1 MQFETAE
8 HNETNIRHMYKSF
21 IMLLSM
27 LVLAEAA
34 GAADTADAAPEK
46 RTYLY
51 AVKDADSLYLDHY
64 VSPVAEG
71 RRPCMIFV
79 FGGGFVGGTRDNA
92 EYLPYFDFLTRK
104 GYDVVSIDYR
114 LGLKPLRG
122 VDRKISTREM
132 VGLFNNAVSIAVED
146 LFSATL
152 FVLDNAEEW
161 MIDTDMIVTCGSS
174 AGASTVLQAE
184 NAVCNRTV
192 ASAVLPK
199 GFNYAGVIS
208 FAGAIFSVD
217 GAPKWENAPAPVMF
231 FHGNADNQVPFEK
244 ASLLGVGFYGSKF
257 IFDQFEKRDWPC
269 WFYTLDY
276 QDHAMAVTPMDANRN
291 EIMTFLDDF
300 VRDGRRMTIETE
312 VRSDEFPPRNT
323 KFKVMDYVK
332 ANYSE

>member
-1 MQFETAE
+1 
-8 HNETNIRHMYKSF
+8 MYKSF

-34 GAADTADAAPEK
+34 GAADTADAAPEQ

-51 AVKDADSLYLDHY
+51 AVKDADSLYLDQS

-174 AGASTVLQAE
+174 AGAITVLQAE

-217 GAPKWENAPAPVMF
+217 GAPKWENAPSPVMF

>member
-1 MQFETAE
+1 
-8 HNETNIRHMYKSF
+8 MYKSF

-161 MIDTDMIVTCGSS
+161 MTDTDMIVTCGSS
-174 AGASTVLQAE
+174 AGAITVLQAE

>member
-1 MQFETAE
+1 
-8 HNETNIRHMYKSF
+8 MYKSF

-161 MIDTDMIVTCGSS
+161 MIDTDMIVTCGSR
-174 AGASTVLQAE
+174 AGAITVLQAE

>member
-1 MQFETAE
+1 
-8 HNETNIRHMYKSF
+8 MYKSF

-92 EYLPYFDFLTRK
+92 EYLRYFDFLTRK

-174 AGASTVLQAE
+174 AGAITVLQAE

-217 GAPKWENAPAPVMF
+217 GAPKWENAPSPVMF

-291 EIMTFLDDF
+291 EIMTVLDDF

>member
-1 MQFETAE
+1 MIAKK
-8 HNETNIRHMYKSF
+8 IMYKSF
-21 IMLLSM
+21 IMFLSM

-174 AGASTVLQAE
+174 AGAITVLQAE

-217 GAPKWENAPAPVMF
+217 GAPKWENAPSPVMF

>member
-1 MQFETAE
+1 
-8 HNETNIRHMYKSF
+8 MYKSF

-174 AGASTVLQAE
+174 AGAITVLQAE

>member
-1 MQFETAE
+1 
-8 HNETNIRHMYKSF
+8 MYKSF

-71 RRPCMIFV
+71 CRPCMIFV

-174 AGASTVLQAE
+174 AGAITVLQAE

>member
-174 AGASTVLQAE
+174 AGAITVLQAE

>member
-1 MQFETAE
+1 
-8 HNETNIRHMYKSF
+8 MYKSF

-174 AGASTVLQAE
+174 AGAITVLQAE

-217 GAPKWENAPAPVMF
+217 GAPKWENAPSPVMF

-323 KFKVMDYVK
+323 KFKVMDYVE

>member
-1 MQFETAE
+1 
-8 HNETNIRHMYKSF
+8 MYKSF

-174 AGASTVLQAE
+174 AGAITVLQAE

-217 GAPKWENAPAPVMF
+217 GAPKWENVPSPVMF

>member
-1 MQFETAE
+1 
-8 HNETNIRHMYKSF
+8 MYKSF
-21 IMLLSM
+21 IMFLSM
-27 LVLAEAA
+27 LVLAETA
-34 GAADTADAAPEK
+34 GAADTAVAAPEK

-174 AGASTVLQAE
+174 AGAITVLQAE

-217 GAPKWENAPAPVMF
+217 GAPKWENAPSPVMF

-291 EIMTFLDDF
+291 EIITFLDDF

>member
-1 MQFETAE
+1 
-8 HNETNIRHMYKSF
+8 MYKSF

-161 MIDTDMIVTCGSS
+161 MSDTDMIVTCGSS
-174 AGASTVLQAE
+174 AGAITVLQAE

>member
-1 MQFETAE
+1 
-8 HNETNIRHMYKSF
+8 MYKSF
-21 IMLLSM
+21 IMFLSM

-79 FGGGFVGGTRDNA
+79 FGGGFVSGTRDNA

-174 AGASTVLQAE
+174 AGAITVLQAE

-217 GAPKWENAPAPVMF
+217 GAPKWENAPSPVMF

-257 IFDQFEKRDWPC
+257 ICDQFEKRDWPC

>member
-1 MQFETAE
+1 
-8 HNETNIRHMYKSF
+8 MYKSF

-114 LGLKPLRG
+114 MGLKPLRG

-174 AGASTVLQAE
+174 AGAITVLQAE

>member
-1 MQFETAE
+1 
-8 HNETNIRHMYKSF
+8 MYKSF

-174 AGASTVLQAE
+174 AGAITVLQAE

-217 GAPKWENAPAPVMF
+217 GAPKWENAPSPVMF

-312 VRSDEFPPRNT
+312 VRSDEFPPRNS

>member
-1 MQFETAE
+1 
-8 HNETNIRHMYKSF
+8 
-21 IMLLSM
+21 MLLSM

-174 AGASTVLQAE
+174 AGAITVLQAE

-323 KFKVMDYVK
+323 KFMVMDFVK

>member
-1 MQFETAE
+1 
-8 HNETNIRHMYKSF
+8 MYKSF
-21 IMLLSM
+21 IMFLSM

-146 LFSATL
+146 LFSATI

-174 AGASTVLQAE
+174 AGAITVLQAE

>member
-1 MQFETAE
+1 
-8 HNETNIRHMYKSF
+8 MYKSF

-174 AGASTVLQAE
+174 AGAITVLQAE
-184 NAVCNRTV
+184 NADCNRTV

-217 GAPKWENAPAPVMF
+217 GAPKWENAPSPVMF

>member
-1 MQFETAE
+1 
-8 HNETNIRHMYKSF
+8 MYKSF

-51 AVKDADSLYLDHY
+51 AVKGADSLYLDHY

-174 AGASTVLQAE
+174 AGAITVLQAE

>member
-1 MQFETAE
+1 
-8 HNETNIRHMYKSF
+8 MYKSF

-174 AGASTVLQAE
+174 AGAITVLQAE

-269 WFYTLDY
+269 WFYTLD
-276 QDHAMAVTPMDANRN
+276 
-291 EIMTFLDDF
+291 
-300 VRDGRRMTIETE
+300 
-312 VRSDEFPPRNT
+312 
-323 KFKVMDYVK
+323 
-332 ANYSE
+332 

>member
-1 MQFETAE
+1 
-8 HNETNIRHMYKSF
+8 MYCKSF
-21 IMLLSM
+21 IMFLSM

-34 GAADTADAAPEK
+34 GAAGTTEAAPEK

-64 VSPVAEG
+64 PSPAAEG
-71 RRPCMIFV
+71 VRPCMIFV

-92 EYLPYFDFLTRK
+92 EYLPYFDYLTRK

-152 FVLDNAEEW
+152 FVLDNADEW
-161 MIDTDMIVTCGSS
+161 KIDTDMIVTCGSS
-174 AGASTVLQAE
+174 AGAITVLQAE
-184 NAVCNRTV
+184 NSVCNRT
-192 ASAVLPK
+192 AAAAVLPA

-208 FAGAIFSVD
+208 FAGAIFSVS
-217 GAPKWENAPAPVMF
+217 GAPKWESEPAPVMF

-257 IFDQFEKRDWPC
+257 IFDRFEKHDWPC

-276 QDHAMAVTPMDANRN
+276 QDHAMAVTPMDDNRT

-300 VRDGRRMTIETE
+300 VRDRRRMTIMTE

>member
-1 MQFETAE
+1 
-8 HNETNIRHMYKSF
+8 
-21 IMLLSM
+21 MLLSM

-174 AGASTVLQAE
+174 AGAITVLQAE

>member
-1 MQFETAE
+1 
-8 HNETNIRHMYKSF
+8 MYKSF
-21 IMLLSM
+21 IMFLSM

-79 FGGGFVGGTRDNA
+79 FGGGFVSGTRDNA

-174 AGASTVLQAE
+174 AGAITVLQAE

-208 FAGAIFSVD
+208 FAGALFSVD
-217 GAPKWENAPAPVMF
+217 GAPKWENAPSPVMF

>member
-1 MQFETAE
+1 
-8 HNETNIRHMYKSF
+8 MYKSF

-174 AGASTVLQAE
+174 AGAITVLQAE
-184 NAVCNRTV
+184 NAVYNRTV

>member
-1 MQFETAE
+1 
-8 HNETNIRHMYKSF
+8 MYKSF

-174 AGASTVLQAE
+174 AGAITVLQA
-184 NAVCNRTV
+184 V

-217 GAPKWENAPAPVMF
+217 GAPKWENAPSPVMF

>member
-1 MQFETAE
+1 
-8 HNETNIRHMYKSF
+8 MYKSF

-132 VGLFNNAVSIAVED
+132 VGLFSNAVSIAVED

-174 AGASTVLQAE
+174 AGAITVLQAE

>member
-1 MQFETAE
+1 MQFETTE

-174 AGASTVLQAE
+174 AGAITVLQAE

-217 GAPKWENAPAPVMF
+217 GAPKWENAPSPVMF

>member
-1 MQFETAE
+1 
-8 HNETNIRHMYKSF
+8 MYKSF

-174 AGASTVLQAE
+174 AGAITVLQAE
-184 NAVCNRTV
+184 NAVCHRTV